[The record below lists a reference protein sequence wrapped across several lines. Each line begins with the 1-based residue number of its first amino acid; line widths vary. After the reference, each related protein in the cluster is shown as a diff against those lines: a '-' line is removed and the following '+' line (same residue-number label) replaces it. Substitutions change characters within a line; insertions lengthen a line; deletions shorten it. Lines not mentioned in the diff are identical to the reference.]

1 MRMLQI
7 KAPWHNLWL
16 MGTDTSSSLAAWEH
30 LARLWKKTQCRYRA
44 SLQKHSLAAQQLLQ
58 HTEQWSFLSYVL
70 SLGYFI
76 NAVLW
81 SPLHNWA
88 VMPILSRLGRS
99 ETRRM
104 VPLLI
109 FISELTTTMQCTHAL
124 FWRSTEVP
132 GTEIHLGKK
141 KKKATA
147 SNFPA
152 AKNKTPKDLDC
163 HLKLCYT
170 HCTSSIIHPFS
181 NSGHSLL
188 NRVNLS
194 FELF

>member
-1 MRMLQI
+1 MPITWGRHRLFSTAVTSEHILKHIEAMRMLQI
-7 KAPWHNLWL
+7 KAPFHNLWL

-44 SLQKHSLAAQQLLQ
+44 SLQKHSLAAQQLFQ

-99 ETRRM
+99 ETRCM

-132 GTEIHLGKK
+132 GTEIHLEKK
-141 KKKATA
+141 KKK
-147 SNFPA
+147 SN
-152 AKNKTPKDLDC
+152 
-163 HLKLCYT
+163 
-170 HCTSSIIHPFS
+170 
-181 NSGHSLL
+181 G
-188 NRVNLS
+188 
-194 FELF
+194 